1 MVACNQH
8 CNIHYLKRLTYVDLE
23 VCVARRDA
31 NNQLRLGLR
40 MRTVYHVM
48 LKPLYYVLVI
58 VVNAGSKGKERFRR
72 PLRHFN
78 LSVTRLATLSAP

>member
-31 NNQLRLGLR
+31 NNHLRLGLR
-40 MRTVYHVM
+40 MRTLYHVM
-48 LKPLYYVLVI
+48 LKPLYYKTQVRSRDSEASLT
-58 VVNAGSKGKERFRR
+58 RR
-72 PLRHFN
+72 
-78 LSVTRLATLSAP
+78 LSDACMAHGLKDHLHVGGCL